1 MTIKITSILGFNCI
15 VSGFLAASSYFCEVS
30 VCLILVPSEAT
41 GGTWIQRI
49 LTFHIW
55 LQRWKIGA
63 AGGSLQ
69 PPPRLGWTQPWI
81 GRGSCQ
87 MAYSWDLR
95 GDTVLA
101 LNSYIWANN
110 ILERYN
116 DIYIYMYIT
125 LVIGV
130 IPFIIFMSRATSVQW
145 LNIINFGD
153 GWWGW
158 ILAYLILGGSFHGL

>member
-1 MTIKITSILGFNCI
+1 
-15 VSGFLAASSYFCEVS
+15 
-30 VCLILVPSEAT
+30 
-41 GGTWIQRI
+41 
-49 LTFHIW
+49 
-55 LQRWKIGA
+55 
-63 AGGSLQ
+63 
-69 PPPRLGWTQPWI
+69 
-81 GRGSCQ
+81 

-130 IPFIIFMSRATSVQW
+130 IPFIIFMSRATSVQ
-145 LNIINFGD
+145 
-153 GWWGW
+153 
-158 ILAYLILGGSFHGL
+158 